1 MLQQVHDMHTSVPM
15 GRGGQP
21 REVADVA
28 VFLAGPGASFIT
40 GTDVAGE
47 CRVSLVVVAVRKELT
62 EQ

>member
-1 MLQQVHDMHTSVPM
+1 MQQVQDMQASVPM
-15 GRGGQP
+15 GRGGEP

-47 CRVSLVVVAVRKELT
+47 SFP
-62 EQ
+62 

>member
-1 MLQQVHDMHTSVPM
+1 MQASVPM
-15 GRGGQP
+15 GRGGEP

-47 CRVSLVVVAVRKELT
+47 SFP
-62 EQ
+62 